1 MQKTTNTHNILEN
14 IIMPTDEED
23 AAITAAAMA
32 DPDTFHPTEENLA
45 RLRQI
50 KPYRIRVRGRPIGS
64 GQKQQLTVRFDT
76 DVVTAFR
83 TLGKGWQT
91 KMNNA
96 LKDWLLHNDPSKL

>member
-1 MQKTTNTHNILEN
+1 MPPLKPNHIS
-14 IIMPTDEED
+14 PTDEED

-45 RLRQI
+45 KAVF
-50 KPYRIRVRGRPIGS
+50 KPFRGRPIGS

-83 TLGKGWQT
+83 TRGKGWQT